1 VPVVKFVR
9 SLPGREAAPSIIA
22 FAGIGFG
29 AAAALLTTVI
39 IGRAA
44 GPFAVGSYFQFVA
57 IFSVLVTV
65 CTFGADTGL
74 VRFLSASRAL
84 GRTSEFRPLLARAIL
99 PVVGVALLVVTL
111 GVGLVHV
118 LPLGSDSVLQDYALA
133 SAPFLLLAV
142 CMTAMF
148 GALRGLGKVV
158 QFTLLQSVLL
168 PLLRILGVVVVVHA
182 GLSIDGLVTAWL
194 LPVLVTS
201 VTALVALRIALRR
214 AAPRSSSN
222 TALGE
227 VIPPSAAG
235 DRPDGPAFW
244 RFSSA
249 RGVSSILEII
259 LEWLDV
265 LVVAVLLGPSAA
277 GIYAVVTRCI
287 RLGQIVDHAVRTV
300 SSPAIS
306 AGLATGETDRVR
318 AIFVVSGKLLVL
330 LAWPV
335 YLTLLIKAPDVL
347 SVFGAEFAAG
357 ATAMRVIAVAML
369 IAVTAGGVQS
379 MLLMGGRSHWQAM
392 NKGVALAVAAVLLL
406 LLVPH
411 LGIVGAAMAW
421 SAAILVD
428 CFLATYQV
436 ARRMQIRL
444 PVRQLVLPLVI
455 VLIAYA
461 LPLGVGTVFL
471 DGGLASLLVQVLGS
485 GLLVLVSVFL
495 MRRRLELRIPSRP
508 DNLDRMLP
516 VG

>member
-1 VPVVKFVR
+1 VKFVR
-9 SLPGREAAPSIIA
+9 ILPGRQAAPSIIA

-84 GRTSEFRPLLARAIL
+84 GRTFEFRPLLARAIL
-99 PVVGVALLVVTL
+99 PVIGVAFLVVTV
-111 GVGLVHV
+111 GVGLVQV
-118 LPLGSDSVLQDYALA
+118 LPFGADSALQDYALA

-168 PLLRILGVVVVVHA
+168 PLLRILGVLVVVYTGFSV
-182 GLSIDGLVTAWL
+182 DGLVAAWL
-194 LPVLVTS
+194 LPILVTS
-201 VTALVALRIALRR
+201 VIALVILQIALRR
-214 AAPRSSSN
+214 AAPPSSMDMANGVVTS
-222 TALGE
+222 
-227 VIPPSAAG
+227 PSAAG
-235 DRPDGPAFW
+235 IRPAGHGFW

-265 LVVAVLLGPSAA
+265 LVVGILLGPSAA

-306 AGLATGETDRVR
+306 AGLAIGETDRVR
-318 AIFVVSGKLLVL
+318 EIFVVSGKLLVL

-347 SVFGAEFAAG
+347 SVFGTEFTEG

-392 NKGVALAVAAVLLL
+392 NKGIALAAAAVLLL
-406 LLVPH
+406 LLVPN

-421 SAAILVD
+421 SAAILID

-436 ARRMQIRL
+436 ARKMQIRL
-444 PVRQLVLPLVI
+444 PVRQLVLPVVI
-455 VLIAYA
+455 VATACA
-461 LPLGVGTVFL
+461 LPLGLGTVFL
-471 DGGLASLLVQVLGS
+471 DGGLMSLLLQVLGS

-495 MRRRLELRIPSRP
+495 MRRRLELRISPHP
-508 DNLDRMLP
+508 ENLDRVLP